1 MGTAD
6 VRRTTADLTSC
17 PARRNANETESQY
30 VTASKQLVAT
40 RTAFSQKPFRQQGF
54 VHNLSLHSPPVDP
67 LVCPTRR
74 PHATSVLSRF
84 SKFNSVAIEMAPAH
98 TANHSLQIKCAKS
111 KREIN
116 DVIFP
121 RLNLRRKQS
130 MRIWPAH
137 RSPPP
142 WPR

>member
-6 VRRTTADLTSC
+6 VRRTAADVTSC
-17 PARRNANETESQY
+17 PARRNANETESRY

-74 PHATSVLSRF
+74 PTPHPFYLDSANSIQSLSKWR
-84 SKFNSVAIEMAPAH
+84 
-98 TANHSLQIKCAKS
+98 
-111 KREIN
+111 
-116 DVIFP
+116 
-121 RLNLRRKQS
+121 RLT
-130 MRIWPAH
+130 
-137 RSPPP
+137 PPTILCK
-142 WPR
+142 